1 VTCACPQINKA
12 YEILS
17 DDSKRQ
23 AYDMGG
29 MDADGN
35 QQGFG
40 GFGGFG
46 GAQGFH
52 GNPEDIFK
60 GFEEMFGGQDI
71 FGGGRR
77 GNSKRL
83 VAPFSCTL
91 NHFSALRNHWSME
104 TMGRMTALKP
114 LERKK

>member
-1 VTCACPQINKA
+1 LTCLQINKA

-77 GNSKRL
+77 GNSKRS
-83 VAPFSCTL
+83 VDPFFYIIPHSSTFKIL
-91 NHFSALRNHWSME
+91 K
-104 TMGRMTALKP
+104 RMSDGIK
-114 LERKK
+114 